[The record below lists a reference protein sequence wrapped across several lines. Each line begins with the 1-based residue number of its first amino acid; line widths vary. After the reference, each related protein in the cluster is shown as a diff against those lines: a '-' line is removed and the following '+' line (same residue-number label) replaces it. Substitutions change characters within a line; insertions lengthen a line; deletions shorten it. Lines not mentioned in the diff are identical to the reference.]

1 MTLENIKAATMD
13 IVDTKAATAD
23 IAAATVS
30 DSAKLFPE
38 VLKMVQKVDGGVS
51 GLVKQFRDRG
61 LANIATSLTATNGIR
76 TITPEQIV
84 QGLGMEKIDAL
95 ATASGLDV
103 KVVRKELV
111 NVLPKV
117 LQQLAPAEKTLDV
130 AVPVA
135 KAVEVALKS

>member
-61 LANIATSLTATNGIR
+61 LANIATSLTATSGIQ
-76 TITPEQIV
+76 TITPEHIV

-135 KAVEVALKS
+135 KTVEVALTS